1 MSHKNTD
8 YSLVQELHRRGH
20 EIGVFSISNN
30 DAADYWTEGTY
41 DDWLAEMAGARF
53 IVERFANLT
62 DGSVI
67 GVRAPFLHAGGNK
80 QFKMMTDQY
89 FVYDSSITAPLGR
102 VPIWPYHLSYRIPH
116 KCQSNAQKCP
126 SRSYQVWEMVI
137 NELDRGQFSGE
148 RDFDDNSDSCHMVSS
163 CSNIETPYQ
172 FAKLL
177 RQNFDWHSG
186 TNRAPLGL
194 HFDASWLK
202 SNEGFTEE
210 LTRFLDEKLD
220 EGSVYVVTMEQ
231 VRKTVT
237 FLVKH
242 EIWPGFIVEVEG

>member
-1 MSHKNTD
+1 MSHKYTD
-8 YSLVQELHRRGH
+8 YSSVQELHRKGH
-20 EIGVFSISNN
+20 EIGVSSITNKDDPN
-30 DAADYWTEGTY
+30 YWTEGTLN
-41 DDWLAEMAGARF
+41 DWVAEMSGAKL
-53 IVERFANLT
+53 ILGRFANI
-62 DGSVI
+62 GSVS
-67 GVRAPFLHAGGNK
+67 GFRAPFLRVGGNN
-80 QFKMMTDQY
+80 QFEFMTSLD
-89 FVYDSSITAPLGR
+89 FVYDASITAPLGR